1 MQNTTGITVS
11 FNCPN
16 SAFAAK
22 LIEYFDRISAESMQQ
37 LSDSLRNCP
46 EQWTEFSP
54 DGSSI
59 PAAEPVNFVP
69 PHVSHPDASA
79 VPPNA
84 RSAAPVSYQQSAPS
98 APPAPPAPPAPN
110 QPPAQQQMPSTQA
123 QTPPQSQQQAY
134 QQVPQQSQFQAQ
146 SAPQSAQQP
155 NYQQTS
161 IAYTPAPNAM
171 PSASAPVIQR
181 DKLMNA
187 LQLFAS
193 SSQAHQIQV
202 RELLARFGVDAVTA
216 LPDASIPEFANY
228 LRELGCFV

>member
-98 APPAPPAPPAPN
+98 APPAPPALPAQP
-110 QPPAQQQMPSTQA
+110 QAQPVPPAQQQA

-134 QQVPQQSQFQAQ
+134 QQVPQQPSSNPQ
-146 SAPQSAQQP
+146 SAPQYAQQP

-216 LPDASIPEFANY
+216 LPDASIPEFANH

>member
-1 MQNTTGITVS
+1 MQNTNGITVS
-11 FNCPN
+11 FMCAN
-16 SAFAAK
+16 SAMAAK
-22 LIEYFDRISAESMQQ
+22 MIEYFDKLSAESMQQ
-37 LSDSLRNCP
+37 LSDSLRNHP
-46 EQWTEFSP
+46 EQWTEYSP
-54 DGSSI
+54 DGSSR
-59 PAAEPVNFVP
+59 PAAEPLNLNP
-69 PHVSHPDASA
+69 PHVSNPDASA

-84 RSAAPVSYQQSAPS
+84 RSGAPAPYQQYAQPTQPAPS
-98 APPAPPAPPAPN
+98 VQPPPQQPPVPPAPQASAAP
-110 QPPAQQQMPSTQA
+110 
-123 QTPPQSQQQAY
+123 
-134 QQVPQQSQFQAQ
+134 QQVPQQPQPQAQ
-146 SAPQSAQQP
+146 PAPQSAQQP

-161 IAYTPAPNAM
+161 IAYTPAPNAI

-228 LRELGCFV
+228 LRELGCYV

>member
-22 LIEYFDRISAESMQQ
+22 IIEYFDRISAESMQQ
-37 LSDSLRNCP
+37 LSDSLRNHP
-46 EQWTEFSP
+46 EQWTEYSP
-54 DGSSI
+54 DGSSR
-59 PAAEPVNFVP
+59 PAAEPLNLTP

-84 RSAAPVSYQQSAPS
+84 RSTAPAPYQQYAQP
-98 APPAPPAPPAPN
+98 AQATPPAPPAPSVQTAPQ
-110 QPPAQQQMPSTQA
+110 QPPAPPAPQASTA
-123 QTPPQSQQQAY
+123 PQQA
-134 QQVPQQSQFQAQ
+134 PQQPKPQIQ

>member
-98 APPAPPAPPAPN
+98 APPAPPAPPAQP
-110 QPPAQQQMPSTQA
+110 QAQPVPPAQQQA

-134 QQVPQQSQFQAQ
+134 QQVPQQPSSNPQ
-146 SAPQSAQQP
+146 SAPQYAQQP

-216 LPDASIPEFANY
+216 LPDASIPEFANH

>member
-37 LSDSLRNCP
+37 LSDSLKNHP

-54 DGSSI
+54 DGSSR
-59 PAAEPVNFVP
+59 PAAEPVNLVP
-69 PHVSHPDASA
+69 PHISHPDASA

-110 QPPAQQQMPSTQA
+110 QPPAQKQMPSAQA

-134 QQVPQQSQFQAQ
+134 QQVPQQSSSNPQ

-216 LPDASIPEFANY
+216 LPDASIPEFANH

>member
-98 APPAPPAPPAPN
+98 APPAPPAPPAQP
-110 QPPAQQQMPSTQA
+110 QAQPVPPAQQQA

-134 QQVPQQSQFQAQ
+134 QQVPQQPSSNPQ
-146 SAPQSAQQP
+146 SAPQYAQQP